1 MNDLRY
7 ALGMLVKQ
15 PGLIRLFI
23 LFASLAPSFAAEIKW
38 HRVSSAKGQLPV
50 PGESTQQTGNLIAD
64 FDQDGIKDFVI
75 SFRQKAP
82 ALVWYRRSPAGWER
96 YVVEPQLLT
105 VEAGW
110 RWRPRHRFRRRLAEH
125 RGLVVGKSVSELRCE
140 RRLETARDQAGRPDA
155 ASRPGLR

>member
-1 MNDLRY
+1 LTTDHEPLTAIMNDLRY

-38 HRVSSAKGQLPV
+38 HRLSSAKGQLPV

-105 VEAGW
+105 VEAG
-110 RWRPRHRFRRRLAEH
+110 
-125 RGLVVGKSVSELRCE
+125 G
-140 RRLETARDQAGRPDA
+140 A
-155 ASRPGLR
+155 AYDIDGDGDLDIVFGGDWQSTEVW